1 MCTLMQY
8 PINLFFFFFTSSL
21 KLHKK
26 KAFPYKCI
34 DFNAKKYLPE
44 IQYFI
49 NDSVLRNMI
58 YVIAK
63 LSTFNLE
70 ILMTFLLII
79 FEIKQKI

>member
-1 MCTLMQY
+1 ML
-8 PINLFFFFFTSSL
+8 
-21 KLHKK
+21 
-26 KAFPYKCI
+26 
-34 DFNAKKYLPE
+34 KKYLPE

-70 ILMTFLLII
+70 ILMTFLLIK

>member
-1 MCTLMQY
+1 M
-8 PINLFFFFFTSSL
+8 N
-21 KLHKK
+21 
-26 KAFPYKCI
+26 
-34 DFNAKKYLPE
+34 FNAKKYLPE

-70 ILMTFLLII
+70 ILMHFC
-79 FEIKQKI
+79 